1 MKTLDAPNYIGAQRI
16 FILIAGLWVGSLL
29 TVGYLVAPAIFS
41 TMSDRQA
48 AGMVAGSIFRLEAYL
63 SVTVCIGLI
72 VLANLLVKRGLY
84 RFRIIR
90 WLLLAML
97 FCSVTAAFVFIPWM
111 NSLRDHAL
119 AQGMPVMLSPSAT
132 VFGRLHGASSILFLL
147 QSALGIFLVW
157 RLSKNQHPHQHQ
169 HQDQ

>member
-1 MKTLDAPNYIGAQRI
+1 MKTLDAPNYIGAQRL
-16 FILIAGLWVGSLL
+16 FILITGLWVGSLL

-63 SVTVCIGLI
+63 SVIVCIGLI
-72 VLANLLVKRGLY
+72 VLANLLVRRGLDQ
-84 RFRIIR
+84 FRIIR

-97 FCSVTAAFVFIPWM
+97 LCSVTAAFIFIPWM

-119 AQGMPVMLSPSAT
+119 AHGMPVMLSPSAT

-147 QSALGIFLVW
+147 QSILGIFLVW
-157 RLSKNQHPHQHQ
+157 RLSKNQHQHQ
-169 HQDQ
+169 